1 MKAKVWEEEVII
13 PTYNIGAPE
22 KNPMFLEKRV
32 YQGSSGV
39 VYPYPVIEKISDE
52 KTDKKWHAVFLENEY
67 LKIMI
72 LPELG
77 GRVQMAYDKIKE
89 RHFIYYNS
97 VIKPALVGLTGP
109 WISGG
114 IEFNWPQHHRPST
127 YMPVDF
133 DIEEKEDGSAT
144 VWINE
149 QERMFHQKATVA
161 FTLYPGRAVLEIKGT
176 LYNPTSVPQTFLW
189 WANPAV
195 KVNEHYQ
202 SVFPPD
208 VNAVF
213 DHGKRDVSSFPIAT
227 GTYYKVD
234 YSAGVD
240 ISRYKNIP
248 VPTSYMA
255 IKSKYNF
262 IGGYEHDT
270 KGGVIHVAN
279 HHVSPGKKQWTWG
292 NGDFGQAWDRNLTD
306 SDGPYI
312 ELMTGVFTDNQPDF
326 SWIQPYE
333 EKSFVQYFMPY
344 RELGM
349 VKNACVDLMMNLEE
363 DKDSVRLKLLAT
375 CDLNNI
381 KIILKSDNNILFED
395 TASLSPK
402 AVYEKSIALHAVKY
416 EDLAVEVYQGIADQ
430 VHNDTALILSWTPEK
445 EAIKPLP
452 QPAQRA
458 LSPAEV
464 KTTEQLYLTGLHI
477 EQYRH
482 ATYKAT
488 DYYLEALRRDPS
500 DIRNNNAMGL
510 WLFRKGKFADS
521 IPYFRRAIE
530 TLTSRNPNPYD
541 GEPYYNLGL
550 ALKFLGKNDEACESF
565 YKATWNAAWQDAA
578 FYSLAQLSIIDGRWQ
593 DAEEEVEKSLNK
605 NGHNH
610 RARHLKAA
618 ILRHKGAKAEALQW
632 IEESLK
638 IDRFNFGCLFEQYL
652 ISGETASKSACHC
665 GRSEAQTRNPL
676 TVGSHSLEMAGQA
689 RHDRLLSLPQM
700 GNDSH
705 NYEEIALDYIQ
716 SGLYDE
722 AIQLL
727 QLCIDEAIPSPM
739 TYYYQAFAYKMSGKE
754 KEAKQ
759 TFELA
764 AKQSPDY
771 CFPNRL
777 EAILALQTACVENP
791 KDAYA
796 PYYLGNLW
804 YDKQQYDEAI
814 ACWELSVSI
823 NSDYPTVLRNLALAA
838 FNKQKN
844 AKKAVSLLEKAY
856 HLNEKDARMLM
867 ELDQLRKRLNY
878 PPAERLSF
886 LEARMDMVQQRDD
899 LYLEFVSL
907 LNQLGRNEEA
917 KAMIDQRKFH
927 PWEGGEGKAT
937 GQYVLC
943 RLELAKRAIAEKRY
957 QKAIDLLNETDVY
970 PENLGEGKLFNAEEN
985 EIHYYKGIAYK
996 GLEEKAEA
1004 KAKAEAETKAKAEA
1018 ETKAKAEA
1026 ETKAKEWF
1034 IKATVGSSEPVQAFF
1049 YNDQQPDKIF
1059 YQGLAWRELGDENK
1073 ARSRFN
1079 KLIAHGEKHLF
1090 DDCKIDYFAVSLPD
1104 LAIWDDDLNVRNKIH
1119 CYYVMALGYSGLG
1132 QDEKAESY
1140 YQKVKE
1146 LDVNKYVF
1154 RK

>member
-1 MKAKVWEEEVII
+1 MKAKVWEEDIII
-13 PTYNIGAPE
+13 PTYETGVPE

-52 KTDKKWHAVFLENEY
+52 KIDKQWHAVFLENEY
-67 LKIMI
+67 VKIMI

-127 YMPVDF
+127 YLPVDF
-133 DIEEKEDGSAT
+133 SIEENEDGSAT

-161 FTLYPGRAVLEIKGT
+161 FTVYPGRAYLEIKAA
-176 LYNPTSVPQTFLW
+176 LFNPTPVPQTFLW

-195 KVNEHYQ
+195 KVNDRYQ

-213 DHGKRDVSSFPIAT
+213 DHGKRDVSSFPIAK

-255 IKSKYNF
+255 IKSRYDF
-262 IGGYEHDT
+262 MGGYEHDT
-270 KGGVIHVAN
+270 KAGVLHVAN

-312 ELMTGVFTDNQPDF
+312 ELMTGVYTDNQPDF
-326 SWIQPYE
+326 SWMQPYE

-344 RELGM
+344 RELGL
-349 VKNACVDLMMNLEE
+349 VKNACKDLLMNMEEE
-363 DKDSVRLKLLAT
+363 DGNVVIKLLAT
-375 CDLNNI
+375 RNLNNATI
-381 KIILKSDNNILFED
+381 YLKADNQILLEETVSLFPRE
-395 TASLSPK
+395 
-402 AVYEKSIALHAVKY
+402 VYEKIVSLRDLKPLKF
-416 EDLAVEVYQGIADQ
+416 EDLSVEIFSEKGKK
-430 VHNDTALILSWTPEK
+430 ILSWSPEK
-445 EAIKPLP
+445 ETVKPLP

-458 LSPAEV
+458 LPPAEIE
-464 KTTEQLYLTGLHI
+464 TTEQLYLTGLHI

-482 ATYKAT
+482 ATYKAP
-488 DYYLEALRRDPS
+488 DYYREALRRDPS

-510 WLFRKGKFADS
+510 WLFRRGKFADS

-550 ALKFLGKNDEACESF
+550 ALKFTGENDEACESF
-565 YKATWNAAWQDAA
+565 YKSCWNAAWQDAG

-593 DAEEEVEKSLNK
+593 DAEDEIEKSLIRNA
-605 NGHNH
+605 HNH
-610 RARHLKAA
+610 RARHLKAV
-618 ILRHKGAKAEALQW
+618 ILRRKGAMGQAKEW
-632 IEESLK
+632 IDESLK

-652 ISGETASKSACHC
+652 ISGDAGTKK
-665 GRSEAQTRNPL
+665 L
-676 TVGSHSLEMAGQA
+676 LLE
-689 RHDRLLSLPQM
+689 RIRLES
-700 GNDSH
+700 S
-705 NYEEIALDYIQ
+705 NYEDIALDYIQ
-716 SGLYDE
+716 AGLYGE
-722 AIQLL
+722 AALLL
-727 QLCIDEAIPSPM
+727 QFCIDNANPSPM
-739 TYYYQAFAYKMSGKE
+739 IYYYQAWAFQLFGKT
-754 KEAKQ
+754 KEAKEA
-759 TFELA
+759 FESA

-777 EAILALQTACVENP
+777 EAIIALQAACAENP
-791 KDAYA
+791 EDAYA

-814 ACWELSVSI
+814 ACWELSASI
-823 NSDYPTVLRNLALAA
+823 NPNYPAVLRNLALAA

-844 AKKAVSLLEKAY
+844 VRKAIDLLEEAY
-856 HLNEKDARMLM
+856 RLNENDVRILM
-867 ELDQLRKRLNY
+867 ELDQLHKRLNVTHT
-878 PPAERLSF
+878 ERLTF
-886 LEARMDMVQQRDD
+886 LENRMESVLQRDD
-899 LYLEFVSL
+899 LYLEYATL
-907 LNQLGRNEEA
+907 LNQSGRYEEA
-917 KAMIDQRKFH
+917 KAMIDKRKFH

-943 RLELAKRAIAEKRY
+943 RLELSKKSILAHKYKEAIT
-957 QKAIDLLNETDVY
+957 LLNETDVY
-970 PENLGEGKLFNAEEN
+970 PENLGEGKLLNAEEN
-985 EIHYYKGIAYK
+985 EIHYYKGMAYK
-996 GLEEKAEA
+996 GLGD
-1004 KAKAEAETKAKAEA
+1004 
-1018 ETKAKAEA
+1018 
-1026 ETKAKEWF
+1026 KERANEFF

-1059 YQGLAWRELGDENK
+1059 YQGLAWRELGDEDK
-1073 ARSRFN
+1073 ALICFN
-1079 KLIAHGEKHLF
+1079 KLIAHGEEHLF
-1090 DDCKIDYFAVSLPD
+1090 DECKIDYFAVSLPD

-1132 QDEKAESY
+1132 QEDKSNDY
-1140 YQKVKE
+1140 YLKVSN
-1146 LDVNKYVF
+1146 LDINKQMF